1 MTNAVILTDPQT
13 TPLAATEPSLL
24 SPDVGMVA
32 LTWITF
38 LLLSVVLYKFAWTP
52 ILKALDDREELLRRS
67 VENADKIKAELDQ
80 LHQTRNQFIHEAEEK
95 ARNIISEAK
104 QAGTQLSRV
113 IQDKA
118 REEAGILL
126 ENTRR
131 DIKEEIAKAKIVLRE
146 ESAQIAIELA
156 GKLIEKNL
164 DTESNRKLI
173 HKLTAE
179 V

>member
-1 MTNAVILTDPQT
+1 MSNA
-13 TPLAATEPSLL
+13 LANVHAASPAEVESSLM
-24 SPDVGMVA
+24 SPDVSMVV
-32 LTWITF
+32 LTWVAF
-38 LLLSVVLYKFAWTP
+38 LALSVVLYKFAWNP

-104 QAGTQLSRV
+104 QAGTQLSQV
-113 IQDKA
+113 VQNKA
-118 REEAGILL
+118 REEANILL

-131 DIKEEIAKAKIVLRE
+131 DIKEEVAKAKIALRE

-173 HKLTAE
+173 SKLTAE

>member
-1 MTNAVILTDPQT
+1 MSNALVDLHVVSS
-13 TPLAATEPSLL
+13 AEVESSLL
-24 SPDVGMVA
+24 NPDVSMVV

-38 LLLSVVLYKFAWTP
+38 LLLSVVLYKFAWNP
-52 ILKALDDREELLRRS
+52 ILKALDAREELLRRS
-67 VENADKIKAELDQ
+67 VENADKVKAELDQ

-113 IQDKA
+113 IQNKA

-126 ENTRR
+126 ENTRH

>member
-1 MTNAVILTDPQT
+1 MSNAVIPTDVQ
-13 TPLAATEPSLL
+13 LASSAEPSLL
-24 SPDVGMVA
+24 NPDITMVI
-32 LTWITF
+32 LTWFTF
-38 LLLSVVLYKFAWTP
+38 LVLSVVLYKFAWNP

-80 LHQTRNQFIHEAEEK
+80 LQQTRNQFIREAEEK

-104 QAGTQLSRV
+104 QAGTQLSQV
-113 IQDKA
+113 VQNKA

-126 ENTRR
+126 ENARR
-131 DIKEEIAKAKIVLRE
+131 DIQEEIAKAKIVLRE
-146 ESAQIAIELA
+146 ESARIAVELA

-164 DTESNRKLI
+164 DTESNRRLI

>member
-1 MTNAVILTDPQT
+1 MSNALLD
-13 TPLAATEPSLL
+13 LHAASPAEVESALL
-24 SPDVGMVA
+24 NPDVSMVV
-32 LTWITF
+32 LTWVTF
-38 LLLSVVLYKFAWTP
+38 LILSAVLYKFAWAP
-52 ILKALDDREELLRRS
+52 ILKALDEREGLLRRS

-104 QAGTQLSRV
+104 QAGTQISQV
-113 IQDKA
+113 IQKKA
-118 REEAGILL
+118 KEEASILL

-131 DIKEEIAKAKIVLRE
+131 DLKEEVAKAKIILRE
-146 ESAQIAIELA
+146 ESARIAVELA

>member
-1 MTNAVILTDPQT
+1 MSSALANVHVVSSAEVESSLLNPDSSMVILTW
-13 TPLAATEPSLL
+13 
-24 SPDVGMVA
+24 V
-32 LTWITF
+32 TF
-38 LLLSVVLYKFAWTP
+38 LLLLSILYKFAWNP

-80 LHQTRNQFIHEAEEK
+80 LHQTRNQFIHDAEEK
-95 ARNIISEAK
+95 ARNIIIEAK
-104 QAGTQLSRV
+104 QAGAQLSQV
-113 IQDKA
+113 VQNKA
-118 REEAGILL
+118 REEANILL

>member
-1 MTNAVILTDPQT
+1 MSNALTNVR
-13 TPLAATEPSLL
+13 AASPAEVESALL
-24 SPDVGMVA
+24 NPDVSMVV
-32 LTWITF
+32 LTWATF
-38 LLLSVVLYKFAWTP
+38 LILSVVLYKFAWTP
-52 ILKALDDREELLRRS
+52 ILKALDDREELLRRA

-104 QAGTQLSRV
+104 QAGTQLSQV
-113 IQDKA
+113 IQNKA
-118 REEAGILL
+118 KEEASILL

-131 DIKEEIAKAKIVLRE
+131 DLKEEVAKAKIILRE
-146 ESAQIAIELA
+146 ESAQIAVELA

-179 V
+179 G